1 MVDEAQLHC
10 YSMIIQQVV
19 VRIKGENIKKRGLF
33 MAVLK
38 VEHLT
43 KDYGENKGIF
53 DVSFEI
59 EQGEVFGFLGPNGA
73 GKTTTIRHLLG
84 FSKPQSGK
92 TSILGLNAW
101 KKPKEIQR
109 KLGYLPGE
117 IAFPSDMKGT
127 QFIKY
132 IADMRGLT
140 DMKKANKLIKQF
152 ELDPSGDIKRMS
164 KGMKQKIGIVCAFM
178 HDPEILILD
187 EPTSGLDPLMQAT
200 FIQLIREEKEN
211 GKSILMSSHMFE
223 EVEGT
228 CDRIGIIKGGN
239 LITIVDPKN
248 IRHAEIKTF
257 KIEFINHENFEFMTK
272 QRFTIIETKPENNQ
286 VIIDIDDAEINELL
300 MALSKCKV
308 KYISEI
314 KRTLEDYFMK
324 YYEGGNGNV

>member
-1 MVDEAQLHC
+1 M
-10 YSMIIQQVV
+10 S
-19 VRIKGENIKKRGLF
+19 
-33 MAVLK
+33 VLK

-43 KDYGENKGIF
+43 KKYGENKGVF

-84 FSKPQSGK
+84 FSRPQSGK
-92 TSILGLNAW
+92 TSILGLDAW

-109 KLGYLPGE
+109 NLGYLPGE
-117 IAFPSDMKGT
+117 IAFPSDMKGM

-132 IADMRGLT
+132 IAAMRGLT
-140 DMKKANKLIKQF
+140 DMTKANKLIKQF
-152 ELDPSGDIKRMS
+152 EFDPSGDLKRMS

-178 HDPEILILD
+178 HDPNVLILD

-200 FIQLIREEKEN
+200 FIELIRKEKEN

-228 CDRIGIIKGGN
+228 CDRVGIIKGGK
-239 LITIVDPKN
+239 LIAIVDPKD
-248 IRHAEIKTF
+248 IRHAETKIF
-257 KIEFINHENFEFMTK
+257 KIEFINREDFESILKESFS
-272 QRFTIIETKPENNQ
+272 IIETKAENNQ
-286 VIIDIDDAEINELL
+286 VILEIDDTKINELL
-300 MALSKCKV
+300 VSLSKRKV
-308 KYISEI
+308 RFISEI

>member
-1 MVDEAQLHC
+1 
-10 YSMIIQQVV
+10 
-19 VRIKGENIKKRGLF
+19 
-33 MAVLK
+33 MAALK

-43 KDYGENKGIF
+43 KDYGEGKGIF

-59 EQGEVFGFLGPNGA
+59 ERGEVFGFLGPNGA

-101 KKPKEIQR
+101 VNPKQIQR
-109 KLGYLPGE
+109 NLGYLPGE

-140 DMKKANKLIKQF
+140 DMTKANKLIKQF
-152 ELDPSGDIKRMS
+152 ELDCSCDLNRMS

-178 HDPEILILD
+178 HNPDVLILD
-187 EPTSGLDPLMQAT
+187 EPTSGLDPLMQST
-200 FIQLIREEKEN
+200 FIDLIRKEKEN

-228 CDRIGIIKGGN
+228 CDRVGMIKGGK
-239 LITIVDPKN
+239 LITIVDPKD
-248 IRHAEIKTF
+248 IRHGQTKTF
-257 KIEFINHENFEFMTK
+257 KIEFVNHIDFDSMIKENFFILEK
-272 QRFTIIETKPENNQ
+272 KSENNQ
-286 VIIDIDDAEINELL
+286 ITLDIDDDKINELL
-300 MALSKCKV
+300 LALSNRKV
-308 KYISEI
+308 KFISEI

-324 YYEGGNGNV
+324 YYEGGNRNV